1 MRPVPAHPASTD
13 AAGHNPVRQRS
24 GAPLVT
30 DLSLDDLERDA
41 RHAIGE
47 MAYAYYAGGADDER
61 LLRGN
66 VEAWSHWQLHPHV
79 LAGLSSVSPATTLL
93 GTPVSSP
100 VAIAPTAIQGLA
112 HAEGEVAT
120 ARGAAAAGALL
131 ILSSLATCPLEDVAA
146 AAPDAARWMQI
157 YILRERART
166 EELVR
171 RAAAHG
177 YRALVLTVDAPV
189 SGLRL
194 REWRI
199 GMHLPDDLAL
209 PNLAGDSTDSAREGG
224 FMAVVTNEFE
234 PALTPDDIEWLAGLS
249 DLPVVVKGVQRAD
262 DAVRCMEAGA
272 TAVVVSNHG
281 ARQLADAPATA
292 DILAEVVDAVDGTRR
307 GLCRRRSAPC
317 PRRDEGAGARGK
329 GDPDRAPVAVGGG
342 HGRGRRR
349 GPTPRLVRV
358 GAAAHHASLRR
369 GDGRRHRP
377 LPGTPGPRL
386 GPVVTTVAAMLAAR
400 AADDRTGVMDGDGRW
415 TWREAVLEGAARGA
429 LARSLIGTDKPHV
442 GVLLPNGA
450 EYLFWLN
457 GAALAGAAIVGI
469 NPTRRGEALAAD
481 VRATDC
487 AMIVTDAEGAAL
499 LDGLDLGVDE
509 DKVLVIG
516 TDTYDRLMEQCK
528 DSDAARDL
536 IRHADDIDES
546 ALYLLIF
553 TSGTT
558 GVPKAVRCT
567 QGRLAGI
574 AEVAGPGYG
583 YTPDDVCYCPMP
595 LFHGNALM
603 ALWGPTVLMGA
614 AIAVRPR
621 FSASAFLDDVR
632 RYGATKFSYVGK
644 AIAYILATPERPDDA
659 DNTLK
664 SAFGTEAS
672 VRDRDRFRARFGCY
686 LIEGYGQSEGGAAIN
701 PVLGMPK
708 GALGKPVDGVDLTVI
723 SPETGEECPP
733 AEFDGEG
740 RLLNAGAAIGELVN
754 RSGRG
759 SFEGYY
765 RREDAEQERLRRG
778 WYWTGDLGYVDA
790 DGFFY
795 FAGRTG
801 DWLRVDSEN
810 FAAGPV
816 EAIISRHPDLAVA
829 AVYPVPD
836 TASGAGDQ
844 VMVAVEMVPGKAFDP
859 EAFADWLMAQ
869 PDLGPKWLPR
879 YVRVSPSLPQTATGK
894 VTKVGLRAEAWACDD
909 PVWWRPLGSSD
920 SAFALLTDD
929 DRTAL
934 AAGLAE
940 NGRPPVRA
948 QH

>member
-1 MRPVPAHPASTD
+1 
-13 AAGHNPVRQRS
+13 
-24 GAPLVT
+24 
-30 DLSLDDLERDA
+30 
-41 RHAIGE
+41 
-47 MAYAYYAGGADDER
+47 
-61 LLRGN
+61 
-66 VEAWSHWQLHPHV
+66 
-79 LAGLSSVSPATTLL
+79 
-93 GTPVSSP
+93 
-100 VAIAPTAIQGLA
+100 
-112 HAEGEVAT
+112 
-120 ARGAAAAGALL
+120 
-131 ILSSLATCPLEDVAA
+131 
-146 AAPDAARWMQI
+146 
-157 YILRERART
+157 
-166 EELVR
+166 
-171 RAAAHG
+171 
-177 YRALVLTVDAPV
+177 
-189 SGLRL
+189 
-194 REWRI
+194 
-199 GMHLPDDLAL
+199 
-209 PNLAGDSTDSAREGG
+209 
-224 FMAVVTNEFE
+224 
-234 PALTPDDIEWLAGLS
+234 
-249 DLPVVVKGVQRAD
+249 
-262 DAVRCMEAGA
+262 
-272 TAVVVSNHG
+272 
-281 ARQLADAPATA
+281 
-292 DILAEVVDAVDGTRR
+292 
-307 GLCRRRSAPC
+307 
-317 PRRDEGAGARGK
+317 
-329 GDPDRAPVAVGGG
+329 
-342 HGRGRRR
+342 
-349 GPTPRLVRV
+349 
-358 GAAAHHASLRR
+358 
-369 GDGRRHRP
+369 
-377 LPGTPGPRL
+377 
-386 GPVVTTVAAMLAAR
+386 VTTVAAMLAAR
-400 AADDRTGVMDGDGRW
+400 AEDDRTGVMDGDGRW
-415 TWREAVLEGAARGA
+415 TWREAVREGATRGA
-429 LARSLIGTDKPHV
+429 LARWLIGADKAHV

-499 LDGLDLGVDE
+499 LEGLALGVDD
-509 DKVLVIG
+509 DKVLVVG
-516 TDTYDRLMEQCK
+516 TERYDALLQRFAGGGEASGLIQQV
-528 DSDAARDL
+528 DA
-536 IRHADDIDES
+536 IDES

-583 YTPDDVCYCPMP
+583 YTPEDVCYCPMP

-621 FSASAFLDDVR
+621 FSASAFLADVR

-644 AIAYILATPERPDDA
+644 AIAYILATPEQPDDA
-659 DNTLK
+659 ENTLK

-672 VRDRDRFRARFGCY
+672 VRDRDRFRTRFGCY

-708 GALGKPVDGVDLTVI
+708 GALGKPVNGVDLTVI

-733 AEFDGEG
+733 AEFNGEG
-740 RLLNAGAAIGELVN
+740 QLLNAGTAIGELVN

-765 RREDAEQERLRRG
+765 QREDAEQERLRRG

-844 VMVAVEMVPGKAFDP
+844 VMVAVEMVPEKAFDP
-859 EAFADWLMAQ
+859 EAFADWLIAQ

-894 VTKVGLRAEAWACDD
+894 VTKVALRQEAWACDD
-909 PVWWRPLGSSD
+909 PVWWRPLT
-920 SAFALLTDD
+920 ATNFQFTLLNED
-929 DRTAL
+929 DRATL
-934 AAGLAE
+934 TAGLAE
-940 NGRPPVRA
+940 NGRPPVLA
-948 QH
+948 QQ